1 MTPMSSRGNL
11 RVTLIT
17 ENNAMA
23 TIYDVARH
31 AGVSAK
37 TVSRVL
43 NNDAP
48 VKADTR
54 EAVQKAIAE
63 LGYIPSS
70 AARMM
75 RSNRSGLIGLITGA
89 ISQSLPHASQAPQ
102 PRGLSDMLLVQGA
115 LQSISASG
123 KTLMIADTGGDAD
136 KVVPL
141 IATFL
146 QHRVEGILYVA
157 DQHKEVALPEVPED
171 CPIVLLNCFD
181 RFDTPAVIPD
191 DMGGQKQLVETLI
204 RHGHRRIAYL
214 TLPPDVIATRLRS
227 EGYRAALEAAGIGY
241 DPDLL
246 IPGYPN
252 QNNDSRDLWNA
263 IGHLMKLPQPPS
275 VICCGNDEM
284 ALRVYGIL
292 RTRGLRVP
300 EDISV
305 AGYDNDLSI
314 TETLFPPLSSA
325 VLPYHEMG
333 MRAGEMLLTLTTHT
347 KLPKPNP
354 VVVPSE
360 VIWRASVT
368 TVG

>member
-1 MTPMSSRGNL
+1 MT
-11 RVTLIT
+11 
-17 ENNAMA
+17 

-48 VKADTR
+48 VKPETR
-54 EAVQKAIAE
+54 EAVQKAIGE

-89 ISQSLPHASQAPQ
+89 ISQSSARTDTAHQ

-115 LQSISASG
+115 LQTISASG

-136 KVVPL
+136 KVAPL
-141 IATFL
+141 IRTFL

-157 DQHKEVALPEVPED
+157 DQHKEVALPKVPDD

-181 RFDTPAVIPD
+181 RLNTPSVLPD
-191 DMGGQKQLVETLI
+191 DANGQKQLVEALI
-204 RHGHRRIAYL
+204 GHGHRRIAYL
-214 TLPPDVIATRLRS
+214 TLPPDVIATRLRA
-227 EGYRAALEAAGIGY
+227 EGYRAALAAAGIGY
-241 DPDLL
+241 DADLL
-246 IPGYPN
+246 VAGYPN

-263 IGHLMKLPQPPS
+263 IEHLMTLAKPPS

-292 RTRGLRVP
+292 RTRGLRIP
-300 EDISV
+300 EEISV
-305 AGYDNDLSI
+305 VGYDNDVSI
-314 TETLFPPLSSA
+314 TETLFPPLSTA
-325 VLPYHEMG
+325 VLPYYEMG
-333 MRAGEMLLTLTTHT
+333 MQAGKILLELASGKPAKKTA
-347 KLPKPNP
+347 PNP
-354 VVVPSE
+354 LIIPSE
-360 VIWRASVT
+360 VAWRSSVIT
-368 TVG
+368 IDR

>member
-1 MTPMSSRGNL
+1 
-11 RVTLIT
+11 
-17 ENNAMA
+17 MA

-48 VKADTR
+48 VKPETR

-89 ISQSLPHASQAPQ
+89 ISQSSARTDAARQ

-115 LQSISASG
+115 LQAISASG

-136 KVVPL
+136 KVASL
-141 IATFL
+141 IRTFL

-157 DQHKEVALPEVPED
+157 DQHKEVALPKVPDD

-181 RFDTPAVIPD
+181 RFDTPAVLPD
-191 DMGGQKQLVETLI
+191 DVAGQKLLVEALV

-227 EGYRAALEAAGIGY
+227 QGYRSALEEAGIGY

-246 IPGYPN
+246 VAGYPN

-263 IGHLMKLPQPPS
+263 IEHLMTLAEPPS

-292 RTRGLRVP
+292 RTRGLRIP

-305 AGYDNDLSI
+305 AGYDNDITI
-314 TETLFPPLSSA
+314 TETLFPPLSTA
-325 VLPYHEMG
+325 ILPYYEMG
-333 MRAGEMLLTLTTHT
+333 MEAGRMLLALTSG
-347 KLPKPNP
+347 KPAKKQAPNP
-354 VVVPSE
+354 VIVPSE
-360 VIWRASVT
+360 VSWRASVT
-368 TVG
+368 TLNG

>member
-1 MTPMSSRGNL
+1 
-11 RVTLIT
+11 
-17 ENNAMA
+17 MA
-23 TIYDVARH
+23 TIYDVARR

-48 VKADTR
+48 VKPQTR

-75 RSNRSGLIGLITGA
+75 RSNRSGLVGLITGA
-89 ISQSLPHASQAPQ
+89 ISQSSSRDAELPK

-115 LQSISASG
+115 LQAISASG
-123 KTLMIADTGGDAD
+123 KTLMIADTGGDAEQ
-136 KVVPL
+136 VAPL
-141 IATFL
+141 IRTFL
-146 QHRVEGILYVA
+146 QHRAEGILYVA
-157 DQHKEVALPEVPED
+157 DQHKEVALPEVPDD

-181 RFDTPAVIPD
+181 QLNTPSVLPD
-191 DMGGQKQLVETLI
+191 DESGQKQLVAALI

-214 TLPPDVIATRLRS
+214 TLPPDVIATRLRTR
-227 EGYRAALEAAGIGY
+227 GYRAALEEAGITY
-241 DPDLL
+241 DPDLVVA
-246 IPGYPN
+246 GYPN
-252 QNNDSRDLWNA
+252 QDNDSRDLWNA
-263 IGHLMKLPQPPS
+263 IDRLMTLPQPPG

-305 AGYDNDLSI
+305 AGYDNDVSI
-314 TETLFPPLSSA
+314 TETLFPPLSTA
-325 VLPYHEMG
+325 ALPYYEMG
-333 MRAGEMLLTLTTHT
+333 AQAGQLLLNLVDHTPSAAANPLLVASHVVWRSSVVTLGG
-347 KLPKPNP
+347 K
-354 VVVPSE
+354 
-360 VIWRASVT
+360 
-368 TVG
+368 